1 MGENFLINLLE
12 IIQKRIKIFEKLV
25 SGQGHDNLIAC
36 ILFYYYKFLKKY
48 YKLHLSNQQTLDA
61 DPKAIQQINCVG
73 NLDRTEGARLVFILE
88 EVIKPFWIFLSN
100 CESNVNVFHKCN
112 FQTRFTNRRC

>member
-36 ILFYYYKFLKKY
+36 ILFYYYKFLKK
-48 YKLHLSNQQTLDA
+48 
-61 DPKAIQQINCVG
+61 
-73 NLDRTEGARLVFILE
+73 IL
-88 EVIKPFWIFLSN
+88 
-100 CESNVNVFHKCN
+100 
-112 FQTRFTNRRC
+112 